1 VQGGLRGLG
10 LASPT
15 RNAAVPNVPTYG
27 EMGFPNIHVGS
38 WVGFFAPAKT
48 PDTIVVKLNGEINQI
63 MKDPEV
69 LQTLQKIGF
78 DPITKRPAET
88 AEYFKNEV
96 ATWGKMVKA
105 VGITID

>member
-1 VQGGLRGLG
+1 MCPPMGRWGFPKTLSAPRGGVFAR
-10 LASPT
+10 
-15 RNAAVPNVPTYG
+15 RKRAVPNVPTYG

-48 PDTIVVKLNGEINQI
+48 PDTIVVKLNAQINQI
-63 MKDPEV
+63 MKDPEL

-78 DPITKRPAET
+78 DPITKPPAET

-96 ATWGKMVKA
+96 AT
-105 VGITID
+105 